1 MSTNLRPLEAVDGN
15 PFVGGFVISFDS
27 GHAKSVVWQSEQI
40 ISPAL
45 DAAKTYAAN
54 LIEELGKGNREAE
67 VRNTNWVS
75 VTAAVHKLVRD
86 FNGRLHDLERE
97 RNNAPSH

>member
-1 MSTNLRPLEAVDGN
+1 MSTNLRPLEAVDGS

-27 GHAKSVVWQSEQI
+27 GLAKSVVWQSEKI

-45 DAAKTYAAN
+45 DAAKQYTAN
-54 LIEELGKGNREAE
+54 VIDELVKANREAD
-67 VRNTNWVS
+67 VRHTNWVS

-86 FNGRLHDLERE
+86 FNGRLHNLEVE
-97 RNNAPSH
+97 RRHATTQ